1 MISIIAKNLRKQI
14 AKRKKNLA
22 DVVHVISGIDKDLLD
37 PDKLAKQLKPTKNN
51 GKRGILM
58 FTSTNLTRLHQSSG
72 RSIMACEAEVTVQ
85 KKDDGYLKIG
95 L

>member
-1 MISIIAKNLRKQI
+1 VISIIAKNLRKQI
-14 AKRKKNLA
+14 ANRKKKLA

-72 RSIMACEAEVTVQ
+72 RSMACEAEVTVQ
-85 KKDDGYLKIG
+85 KKDGGDLKIG